1 MVEGGSMDF
10 GRMTRVYWVVW
21 AVVALLDDGSDTAK
35 VSPRRKRKMSNWW
48 CAHARTIRVCAFLF
62 VSIVTWPARSHA
74 QNATISG
81 TVTDPSHS
89 PVASVAVTARN
100 AETNSVHS
108 AITND
113 EGLYRLVELPAGS
126 YVLTFEKSGFKVA
139 KFAGVALTVGQT
151 LVVDESLEIGTV
163 ASTVEVQ
170 VAIAPPIELENAQIS
185 NLVDSK
191 RITDLPL
198 VTRDPYQLILLSPGV
213 VQSNSG
219 LGGFSANGTN
229 ERNNNFLLDGVD
241 NNDTEVPG
249 IPSGLNALNP
259 DSTQEF
265 RVITNN
271 FAPEYGRNNG
281 AVIEVITKSGTNQ
294 IHGTAYEFGRYNA
307 LGARDFFNPG
317 GGPNGAPQ
325 NPYIRND
332 FGASAG
338 GPIKKDKTFWFGNY
352 EGQRYIT
359 SINNTTYVPTAAFR
373 TGKFTV
379 TQDQFGNPIT
389 PVNVDV
395 SQPTSANNAQGLPL
409 DPNVQKILALF
420 PTPNGP
426 AVNDISG
433 VLFFPSSSRQRTD
446 DFTIKIDHNLN
457 KRNILTGRYAY
468 NRFTDPNPFHSDFL
482 PGNLGAIST
491 YQRTQAG
498 VIGLTTTLKNNLVN
512 EFHFGANRTNLQ
524 FNCTGTNVFDSFGNL
539 DSVGRGPDYSLPG
552 IGAVPVGFPG
562 LGCQQLGD
570 SNGQAR
576 FTGTYQTIDGVSY
589 ARGKHAFKFG
599 GEFRAAYSNSFDNFG
614 TRQFLDFSAFSNFG
628 VAAIST
634 GNSAVDSNTAIQNQ
648 TLGLLGFVDSQSESQ
663 FFDFKGVRSADDL
676 RGFRQREWG
685 AYAQDTWKLLSN
697 LTLTGGV
704 RWEYFGVPFEVNNN
718 LSNLFVDPSGQA
730 PFTFTRVG
738 PGTGKTLYANE
749 FRNFEPRIG
758 IAWDPFKNG
767 KTSVRAGYGIFHDR
781 AFGNLVGNARG
792 NPPFQQSFSA
802 SPFTQTT
809 GLATPTTVPTSPVV
823 TNFDPITLTGGEI
836 SPTLFDPNFKTPYSQ
851 NWNFG
856 VQRQLTTTL
865 TLEVNYVGVKGN
877 RIFRVVDGN
886 PPQPALVAQL
896 LAYCVPGNAFGC
908 STRTLTFANLW
919 LGAEFGALPFDAVNN
934 NAFQTPFSSP
944 GAPLNKSIGN
954 STYNGLQVNIQKRLS
969 NGFQIQGA
977 YTFSHSISDVND
989 PLNAAAGNRN
999 FPRNSFDL
1007 RAERGNSDFDIR
1019 HRGVINY
1026 IYSPN
1031 LGRGREHLSQGFV
1044 GRVLEGWS
1052 LTGVTTLQSGHPF
1065 DIFGNRDSNHTGL
1078 SARVSIIGNP
1088 SQPAGTDKTFTGPAR
1103 SAFELTP
1110 FDQQPNVGK
1119 NAFYGPDEI
1128 NFDASVLK
1136 DTSITERA
1144 KLQLRFEFYNLFN
1157 HAQFGQPGNAFAS
1170 PGTFGLSTS
1179 TLTRAD
1185 GTTSARQIQV
1195 AAKFIF

>member
-1 MVEGGSMDF
+1 
-10 GRMTRVYWVVW
+10 
-21 AVVALLDDGSDTAK
+21 
-35 VSPRRKRKMSNWW
+35 MSNWFY
-48 CAHARTIRVCAFLF
+48 ARTRVAGTILILLIL
-62 VSIVTWPARSHA
+62 VIVWPAVSRA

-81 TVTDPSHS
+81 TVIDPSHT
-89 PVASVAVTARN
+89 PVASVAVTAHN
-100 AETNSVHS
+100 TETNSVH
-108 AITND
+108 AAETNGD
-113 EGLYRLVELPAGS
+113 GLYRLVDVSPGH
-126 YVLTFEKSGFKVA
+126 YVLTFEKAGFKVA
-139 KFAGVALTVGQT
+139 KFAGVTLTVGQT
-151 LVVDESLEIGTV
+151 LTVDASLEIGTV
-163 ASTVEVQ
+163 SSSVEVQ
-170 VAIAPPIELENAQIS
+170 GAIVPPIELENAQIS

-191 RITDLPL
+191 RITELPL
-198 VTRDPYQLILLSPGV
+198 LLRDPYQLILLSPGV

-219 LGGFSANGTN
+219 LGGFSVNGTN

-249 IPSGLNALNP
+249 IPGGLNSLNP

-281 AVIEVITKSGTNQ
+281 AVVEAITKSGTNQ

-317 GGPNGAPQ
+317 KGPNGGPQ

-352 EGQRYIT
+352 EGQRFVT
-359 SINNTTYVPTAAFR
+359 SINNTSFVPTAAFR
-373 TGKFTV
+373 TGKFTI
-379 TQDQFGNPIT
+379 TQDQQGNPIT

-395 SQPTSANNAQGLPL
+395 SQPKSANNAQGLPL

-433 VLFFPSSSRQRTD
+433 VLFFPSASRQRTD
-446 DFTIKIDHNLN
+446 DFTIKIDHNLSKKN
-457 KRNILTGRYAY
+457 VLTGRYAY

-482 PGNLGAIST
+482 PGDLGAIST

-498 VIGLTTTLKNNLVN
+498 VIGLTTTLKNDLVN

-524 FNCTGTNVFDSFGNL
+524 FTCSGTNVFDSFGNL
-539 DSVGRGPDYSLPG
+539 DSVGHGPDYSLPG
-552 IGAVPVGFPG
+552 IGAVPLGFPG

-589 ARGKHAFKFG
+589 TRGKHLFKFG
-599 GEFRAAYSNSFDNFG
+599 GEFRATYSNSFDDFN
-614 TRQFLDFSAFSNFG
+614 TRQFLDFSAFSNFN
-628 VAAIST
+628 VPAIST
-634 GNSAVDSNTAIQNQ
+634 GNAAVDSNTAIQNQ

-663 FFDFKGVRSADDL
+663 FFNFKGVRSTNDL

-697 LTLTGGV
+697 FTLTGGV

-718 LSNLFVDPSGQA
+718 LSNLFVDASGQA

-792 NPPFQQSFSA
+792 NPPFQQTFSTT
-802 SPFTQTT
+802 PCTQTT
-809 GLATPTTVPTSPVV
+809 APGTCLQTTALATPTTVPTSPVV
-823 TNFDPITLTGGEI
+823 TNFDPATGTGGQI
-836 SPTLFDPNFKTPYSQ
+836 FPTLFDPNFKSPYSQ

-856 VQRQLTTTL
+856 VQRQLTPSL

-886 PPQPALVAQL
+886 APQPALVSQL
-896 LAYCVPGNAFGC
+896 VAFCVPGNPNNMGFLVGANPTFGTAAGQC
-908 STRTLTFANLW
+908 NQSTITFANLY
-919 LGAEFGALPFDAVNN
+919 LGKEFGALPFNAVNN
-934 NAFQTPFSSP
+934 NAFETPGSKP
-944 GAPLNKSIGN
+944 GAALNKSIGN
-954 STYNGLQVNIQKRLS
+954 STYNGLQANIQKRFAHGLQ
-969 NGFQIQGA
+969 FQGA
-977 YTFSHSISDVND
+977 YTFSHAISDVND
-989 PLNAAAGNRN
+989 PLNAAAGNRT

-1031 LGRGREHLSQGFV
+1031 VGRGSGHLSQGIV

-1052 LTGVTTLQSGHPF
+1052 LTGVTTLQTGHPF

-1078 SARVSIIGNP
+1078 SARATIIGNP
-1088 SQPAGTDKTFTGPAR
+1088 SQPVGTDKTFTGPLL

-1110 FDQQPNVGK
+1110 FNQQPNVGK
-1119 NAFYGPDEI
+1119 NTFYGPDQV

-1157 HAQFGQPGNAFAS
+1157 HAQFGQPGNSIAS

-1179 TLTRAD
+1179 TLTRPD

-1195 AAKFIF
+1195 AGKFIF

>member
-1 MVEGGSMDF
+1 MDF
-10 GRMTRVYWVVW
+10 RRKKWVYWVVW
-21 AVVALLDDGSDTAK
+21 AAAALLA
-35 VSPRRKRKMSNWW
+35 VLIWPLRSN
-48 CAHARTIRVCAFLF
+48 
-62 VSIVTWPARSHA
+62 A

-81 TVTDPSHS
+81 TVTDPSQS
-89 PVASVAVTARN
+89 PVASVAVAARN
-100 AETNSVHS
+100 SETNSVHS
-108 AITND
+108 ATTNED
-113 EGLYRLVELPAGS
+113 GLYRLVELPAGH

-139 KFAGVALTVGQT
+139 KFAGVTLTVGQVLT
-151 LVVDESLEIGTV
+151 VDGSLEIGTV
-163 ASTVEVQ
+163 SSTVEVQ
-170 VAIAPPIELENAQIS
+170 ASRVPPIELENAQIS

-198 VTRDPYQLILLSPGV
+198 VTRDPYQLVLLSPGV

-307 LGARDFFNPG
+307 LGARDFFNPAT
-317 GGPNGAPQ
+317 GPNGGPQ

-352 EGQRYIT
+352 EGQRYVT
-359 SINNTTYVPTAAFR
+359 SITNTSTVPTAAFK
-373 TGKFTV
+373 TGKFTI
-379 TQDQFGNPIT
+379 TQDQNGNPIT

-395 SQPTSANNAQGLPL
+395 SQPNSANNAQGLPL
-409 DPNVQKILALF
+409 DPNLQKILALY
-420 PTPNGP
+420 PNPNGP

-433 VLFFPSSSRQRTD
+433 TLFYPSASRQRVD
-446 DFTIKIDHNLN
+446 DFTIKIDHNVNSKNL
-457 KRNILTGRYAY
+457 LSVRYSY
-468 NRFTDPNPFHSDFL
+468 NRFTDPNPFHDEFL
-482 PGNLGAIST
+482 PGGLGAVST
-491 YQRTQAG
+491 YQRTQGAA
-498 VIGLTTTLKNNLVN
+498 IGLTTTLKNNLVN

-524 FNCTGTNVFDSFGNL
+524 FACTGTSVFDSFGNL
-539 DSVGRGPDYSLPG
+539 DSLGRGADYVLPG
-552 IGAVPVGFPG
+552 LSGF
-562 LGCQQLGD
+562 GCFPLGD
-570 SNGQAR
+570 SDGQAR
-576 FTGTYQTIDGVSY
+576 FTGTYQTIDGISY
-589 ARGKHAFKFG
+589 TRGKHAFKFG

-614 TRQFLDFSAFSNFG
+614 TRQALDFSAFSNFG
-628 VAAIST
+628 VAALQ
-634 GNSAVDSNTAIQNQ
+634 NVDNNCPFAPPPAPPGTRTSCVSGNTAVQNQ
-648 TLGLLGFVDSQSESQ
+648 TLSLLGFVDQQSESQ
-663 FFDFKGVRSADDL
+663 FFNFKGVRSADDL

-718 LSNLFVDPSGQA
+718 LSNLFADASGPA
-730 PFTFTRVG
+730 PFTFTQVG

-749 FRNFEPRIG
+749 FRDFEPRIG
-758 IAWDPFKNG
+758 LAWDPFKNG

-792 NPPFQQSFSA
+792 NPPFQQTFVVF
-802 SPFTQTT
+802 PFAQTT
-809 GLATPTTVPTSPVV
+809 ALATPTTVPTSSVV
-823 TNFDPITLTGGEI
+823 TQGAYI

-856 VQRQLTTTL
+856 VQRQVTSTL
-865 TLEVNYVGVKGN
+865 TFEVNYVGVKGN

-886 PPQPALVAQL
+886 PPQPALVSQL
-896 LAYCVPGNAFGC
+896 VAFCVPGNPNNTGFAVRANPTFGTAKGQC
-908 STRTLTFANLW
+908 NQSTITFSNLS
-919 LGAEFGALPFDAVNN
+919 LGQEFGVLPFDAVNN
-934 NAFQTPFSSP
+934 NAFGSVL
-944 GAPLNKSIGN
+944 AALNKSIGN
-954 STYNGLQVNIQKRLS
+954 STYHGLQVNIQKRLS

-989 PLNAAAGNRN
+989 PLVAAAGNRN

-1031 LGRGREHLSQGFV
+1031 LGRGRDHLSQGIV
-1044 GRVLEGWS
+1044 GRIFEGWS

-1078 SARVSIIGNP
+1078 SARVTIIGSP
-1088 SQPAGTDKTFTGPAR
+1088 SQPAGTDKTFTGPAL

-1110 FDQQPNVGK
+1110 YNQQPNLGK
-1119 NAFYGPDEI
+1119 NFFYGPDEI

-1144 KLQLRFEFYNLFN
+1144 KIQLRFEFYNVFN